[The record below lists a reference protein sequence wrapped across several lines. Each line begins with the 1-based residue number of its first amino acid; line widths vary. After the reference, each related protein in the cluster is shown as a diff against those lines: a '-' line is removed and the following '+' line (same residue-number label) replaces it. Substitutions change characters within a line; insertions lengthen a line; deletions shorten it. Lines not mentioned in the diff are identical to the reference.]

1 MSRYSP
7 EFKES
12 VVRKMMPP
20 ENMPIMR
27 LAEEIGVSHV
37 TLARWRNEAR
47 GEGKAVPGNGERP
60 ERWSAEDKFLIVLET
75 HALNGAE
82 LGEYCRSKGIFPAE
96 IDQWREACLVA
107 NRSDARK
114 NSRTF
119 TGRAQRIGA
128 FSWISSVFLIYF
140 RRSGP
145 LRNGVPGMVSGLS
158 YRSGCFIEQAA
169 LRGLCRSSSP
179 EDLIYQSVAERLSV
193 YSKKRCATMSGWRL
207 HGEGRNP
214 FHACNEAI
222 LPASHR
228 YFNLRVTGARCIDC
242 IAPVEFDCFTQGDA
256 QRFCQFIASCLLAVD
271 TRNFFNPAYPPATFL
286 LNNGSIFC
294 IHEFRPFI
302 PHHSYW
308 AANRVP
314 GRIE

>member
-114 NSRTF
+114 SSELQKEI
-119 TGRAQRIGA
+119 RAERKR
-128 FSWISSVFLIYF
+128 SKELECEL
-140 RRSGP
+140 RRKEKA
-145 LRNGVPGMVSGLS
+145 LA
-158 YRSGCFIEQAA
+158 EAAA
-169 LRGLCRSSSP
+169 LLTLRKKARAIWGDGE
-179 EDLIYQSVAERLSV
+179 ED
-193 YSKKRCATMSGWRL
+193 
-207 HGEGRNP
+207 
-214 FHACNEAI
+214 
-222 LPASHR
+222 
-228 YFNLRVTGARCIDC
+228 
-242 IAPVEFDCFTQGDA
+242 
-256 QRFCQFIASCLLAVD
+256 
-271 TRNFFNPAYPPATFL
+271 
-286 LNNGSIFC
+286 
-294 IHEFRPFI
+294 
-302 PHHSYW
+302 
-308 AANRVP
+308 
-314 GRIE
+314 